1 MMQWGKVRTVAW
13 FELSSTVRR
22 LGYLIVTLGMP
33 VFAVLYAGLAL
44 IPAKLAKDQE
54 ATPRLYGVVDRAALL
69 GLADG
74 DVVVV
79 RAAGFRCFSD
89 EPQARRAL
97 VDDRAIKSY
106 FVIPQ
111 DYLDSGRVLA
121 HSGPSGSLGPWEGRD
136 ELNELLRTRLLG
148 TRVEPRIAAR
158 LLKPIAGREAFRV
171 DGDGQS
177 EAEGAEAFIGRLVLP
192 IGFMFL
198 LFTSILM
205 SGSYLIQA
213 TATEKENKV
222 VEVLLSSVSAD
233 EIMTGKLLGLGGAG
247 LLQVLVWL
255 SMSLGVR
262 FGFAQLMEPLHVE
275 ISWQAVAI
283 APLLFI
289 TAYAFLGSLMLG
301 TGSFGGNV
309 RESQQLGMFWAFL
322 ATLPLMFVPVMLSEP
337 HGVVAHVL
345 TWIPFS
351 APATL
356 VLRLSLDPAAI
367 SLWEVAGSLAVLV
380 LSTWAAVR
388 IASRLFRVGLLL
400 SGARP
405 SLAEIWRQAKS
416 AP

>member
-1 MMQWGKVRTVAW
+1 
-13 FELSSTVRR
+13 
-22 LGYLIVTLGMP
+22 
-33 VFAVLYAGLAL
+33 
-44 IPAKLAKDQE
+44 
-54 ATPRLYGVVDRAALL
+54 
-69 GLADG
+69 
-74 DVVVV
+74 
-79 RAAGFRCFSD
+79 
-89 EPQARRAL
+89 
-97 VDDRAIKSY
+97 
-106 FVIPQ
+106 
-111 DYLDSGRVLA
+111 
-121 HSGPSGSLGPWEGRD
+121 
-136 ELNELLRTRLLG
+136 
-148 TRVEPRIAAR
+148 
-158 LLKPIAGREAFRV
+158 
-171 DGDGQS
+171 
-177 EAEGAEAFIGRLVLP
+177 
-192 IGFMFL
+192 
-198 LFTSILM
+198 
-205 SGSYLIQA
+205 
-213 TATEKENKV
+213 
-222 VEVLLSSVSAD
+222 
-233 EIMTGKLLGLGGAG
+233 
-247 LLQVLVWL
+247 
-255 SMSLGVR
+255 MSLT
-262 FGFAQLMEPLHVE
+262 
-275 ISWQAVAI
+275 
-283 APLLFI
+283 PLLFI